1 MSDWVEDSQQLQ
13 ANIERLLSQA
23 SVAAI
28 RRTELTLEVMKTWHR
43 DLIRQLAVPDIR
55 YVGRFRGEPGL
66 EGIEV
71 KIGRAFGVRS
81 DLVQG
86 ELDEFQ
92 KQLRSKVKALD
103 KQIKPGQAPGD
114 DELITVIEL
123 CAWAHSE
130 WVRIHPFANGNGRT
144 ARILANTLAMRY
156 GLPPFVRI
164 RPRPDGGYGNAG
176 AASMKG
182 DWRPTVIAFR
192 RMYDGFILRPG
203 RAK

>member
-1 MSDWVEDSQQLQ
+1 MSDWDEDCQQLQ

-23 SVAAI
+23 SVDAI

-71 KIGRAFGVRS
+71 KIGGAFGVRS

-103 KQIKPGQAPGD
+103 KQIKPGQVPGD

-144 ARILANTLAMRY
+144 ARILANTL
-156 GLPPFVRI
+156 
-164 RPRPDGGYGNAG
+164 
-176 AASMKG
+176 G
-182 DWRPTVIAFR
+182 DVTRARRWRC
-192 RMYDGFILRPG
+192 
-203 RAK
+203 